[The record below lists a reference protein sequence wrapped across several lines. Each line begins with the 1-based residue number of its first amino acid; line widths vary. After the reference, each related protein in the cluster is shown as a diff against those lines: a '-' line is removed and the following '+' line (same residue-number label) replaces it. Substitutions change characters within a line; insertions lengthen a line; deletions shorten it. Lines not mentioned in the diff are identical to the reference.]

1 MRAMLLN
8 LINFAVLMICLV
20 AGNYLT
26 EGDFLLKSPYY
37 FSGAIIGAVFC
48 YVIFRYFRV

>member
-1 MRAMLLN
+1 MRAVLLIF
-8 LINFAVLMICLV
+8 INFAVLMICLV

-26 EGDFLLKSPYY
+26 EGDFLPKSSYY